1 MQILERLRQLF
12 ICAMKKKT
20 TEKEK
25 SLEMRKKRA

>member
-12 ICAMKKKT
+12 IYAMKKKT

-25 SLEMRKKRA
+25 SLDLRQKRA